1 MNKNSS
7 GTVYSGTDVY
17 MQMCVQRFIYAD
29 VCTVIYICRCVYS
42 DLYMQMCVQRFI
54 YADVC
59 TAIYICRCVYSDLY
73 IS

>member
-29 VCTVIYICRCVYS
+29 VCTVIYISHNLLFVYS
-42 DLYMQMCVQRFI
+42 LEISMVGYVRMCK
-54 YADVC
+54 
-59 TAIYICRCVYSDLY
+59 
-73 IS
+73 

>member
-42 DLYMQMCVQRFI
+42 DLYMQMCVQ
-54 YADVC
+54 
-59 TAIYICRCVYSDLY
+59 
-73 IS
+73 